1 MYRSRRRTIRTTATA
16 DPQYPATCRNTR
28 PASPPAVTIPG
39 ATASSA
45 TGNPPGAAAGN
56 RRYIPAQSVY
66 PAPEATRHR
75 ATRHRRQPRQPKPAH
90 PAPPARALSATGNRQ
105 PILPPY
111 TLSILPE
118 LPFRGSIF
126 SPRKRPETRSE
137 HAHARFQYR
146 TPKIPPA
153 QSAQG
158 QCNKYRL
165 TS

>member
-90 PAPPARALSATGNRQ
+90 PAPPQELFPPQATGNLSCLRI
-105 PILPPY
+105 PFPY
-111 TLSILPE
+111 YRNYPS
-118 LPFRGSIF
+118 GGAS
-126 SPRKRPETRSE
+126 SPREKGRKPVRN
-137 HAHARFQYR
+137 
-146 TPKIPPA
+146 TPTPVSSIVHRKFHPHNPLRDNAINT
-153 QSAQG
+153 G
-158 QCNKYRL
+158 
-165 TS
+165 